1 MSLVSRCRNLV
12 TWWKPSGATHQ
23 ALPFWKLLGTVE
35 HYRTTE
41 HAMWLPLPLT
51 MCSDVFK
58 QIAKHQQTIVV
69 SVFDYTSR
77 RRLLAG

>member
-1 MSLVSRCRNLV
+1 
-12 TWWKPSGATHQ
+12 PSGATQQ
-23 ALPFWKLLGTVE
+23 AFPFGKLLGTVE

-41 HAMWLPLPLT
+41 HAMSPPLPLT
-51 MCSDVFK
+51 MYSDVFK
-58 QIAKHQQTIVV
+58 QTTKHRQTIVV